1 MDKKLDRERVGVIKV
16 ITSRKDTYCVKT
28 LHPRNEVMRAKD
40 LCDIRHTW
48 RDFGV
53 FHTVSKHFVNT
64 VEEYGRGCLGLDVRY
79 FIDDKEVTYDDM
91 LDCFF
96 EGEEALERVINNFEY
111 KKNNNKKSND

>member
-40 LCDIRHTW
+40 LCDIRHRW

-53 FHTVSKHFVNT
+53 FHTVSKHFVST

-96 EGEEALERVINNFEY
+96 EGEEALERVINNFE
-111 KKNNNKKSND
+111 KKNNNKKSNN